1 VFTVKDGEQIFLAA
15 VSDAQWQ
22 NFCDAL
28 GFPDLKAEPE
38 LATNNLRVHQ
48 RPRLLATLRERLAHR
63 DAAELTAIMERAG
76 LPFAPIR
83 KPADLLQDKHLLQTG
98 GLADLRLPDGP
109 KAGETVKTTLFPI
122 TMGGSR
128 LGVRIDP
135 PRVGEHTAELL
146 ERLGYTQAETAALR
160 SRQVVG

>member
-1 VFTVKDGEQIFLAA
+1 MQRLMMGQDTGGAIRGA
-15 VSDAQWQ
+15 VRADFFYGFGYDA
-22 NFCDAL
+22 
-28 GFPDLKAEPE
+28 
-38 LATNNLRVHQ
+38 
-48 RPRLLATLRERLAHR
+48 
-63 DAAELTAIMERAG
+63 MEKAG

-83 KPADLLQDKHLLQTG
+83 KPADLLEDEHLLETG
-98 GLADLRLPDGP
+98 GLADMRLPDGP

-122 TMGGSR
+122 TMDGSR

-146 ERLGYTQAETAALR
+146 RGLGYSDAETAALQ